1 MIPFYFIY
9 ILFGLIMAETEINT
23 PEKIGHA
30 TFGAGCFWC
39 VEAIFERLDGVI
51 DVQAGYTG
59 GNIKNPTYEDIC
71 TGNTGH
77 AEVIQINYNPFVI
90 KYETLLNIFWKS
102 HDPTTLNQQGADI
115 GTQYRSI
122 IFHQNEEQQKIIQK
136 SMNTADSSGIY
147 ENSIVTEIMPL
158 EIFYLAEDY
167 HQNYYN
173 NNPSNPYCQVV
184 IKPKLEKFNNK

>member
-9 ILFGLIMAETEINT
+9 ILFGLIMAQSEINT

-77 AEVIQINYNPFVI
+77 AEVIQINYNSFVI
-90 KYETLLNIFWKS
+90 SYEKLLNIFWKS

-115 GTQYRSI
+115 GTQYRS
-122 IFHQNEEQQKIIQK
+122 
-136 SMNTADSSGIY
+136 GIY
-147 ENSIVTEIMPL
+147 
-158 EIFYLAEDY
+158 Y
-167 HQNYYN
+167 HSDFQKKIAI
-173 NNPSNPYCQVV
+173 C
-184 IKPKLEKFNNK
+184 